1 MSYQAIA
8 SKFRRA
14 LRNGTGASFTL
25 EQLRLMADAGILNQ
39 LAQLEADE
47 LISRLPRQRSV
58 AHRSASD
65 PSTDLTNSACEMVK
79 ATVATVPADTRRRR

>member
-25 EQLRLMADAGILNQ
+25 DQLHLMADAGILNQ

-47 LISRLPRQRSV
+47 LRSQHKVPRTSSPRPAGAPDGDI
-58 AHRSASD
+58 AHAVIANVLSSA
-65 PSTDLTNSACEMVK
+65 
-79 ATVATVPADTRRRR
+79 RRRK

>member
-25 EQLRLMADAGILNQ
+25 DQLHLMADAGILNQ

-47 LISRLPRQRSV
+47 LRSRRHVERAVPPMLTSNAKTDMPGT
-58 AHRSASD
+58 ASE
-65 PSTDLTNSACEMVK
+65 LVK
-79 ATVATVPADTRRRR
+79 ATVATVLADKRRRK

>member
-25 EQLRLMADAGILNQ
+25 DQLRLMADAGILNQ
-39 LAQLEADE
+39 LAQLEANE
-47 LISRLPRQRSV
+47 LISKLPRQRSV
-58 AHRSASD
+58 ARESASD
-65 PSTDLTNSACEMVK
+65 ATTDLPNSASELVK
-79 ATVATVPADTRRRR
+79 ATVANVLADNKRRR

>member
-25 EQLRLMADAGILNQ
+25 DQLYLMADAGILNQ

-47 LISRLPRQRSV
+47 LRSKRHEQRRLAAVRNGDCR
-58 AHRSASD
+58 
-65 PSTDLTNSACEMVK
+65 TDLPDAASELVN
-79 ATVATVPADTRRRR
+79 ATVANVLATKKRCK

>member
-25 EQLRLMADAGILNQ
+25 EQLYLMADAGILNQ

-47 LISRLPRQRSV
+47 LIKMRRERRTAVPTPADDACGDSP
-58 AHRSASD
+58 AMASQ
-65 PSTDLTNSACEMVK
+65 MVRATI
-79 ATVATVPADTRRRR
+79 ATVLSDTKRRK